1 MEKKADPEKEAL
13 RQQVISLQSD
23 LESKQKLRDENQAFY
38 EKMQTLSAKINI
50 LVTENYNLKEGQLQA
65 IAAARQKP

>member
-1 MEKKADPEKEAL
+1 M
-13 RQQVISLQSD
+13 ISLQSD